1 MVKKIF
7 ILITIIIIYYF
18 IYNYANDIEIVTI
31 DSMKTGPT
39 ILLIG
44 GVHGNE
50 PAGSVAL
57 YKFISILKKNNNIQT
72 GKLFIIPCPNKLG
85 LVFNSRWLL
94 HRLNNR
100 DLNRNFPRNK
110 EEIALDPISAK
121 IMEYVLKSDLIID
134 FHEGWGFHKINPESM
149 GSGIYPAD
157 SKFSIILANELL
169 NYVNQYIQDPI
180 KKFSI
185 VYNKHPDIKSLKN
198 FANYLGKDYILV
210 ETSGQDNIQP
220 MDLRVQ
226 QNLQI
231 IYYSLKKLKI
241 L

>member
-44 GVHGNE
+44 SVHGNE

-57 YKFISILKKNNNIQT
+57 YKFMNSLKNNNIQS

-85 LVFNSRWLL
+85 LLFNSRWLL

-100 DLNRNFPRNK
+100 DLNRNFPRN
-110 EEIALDPISAK
+110 EREIALDPISTK
-121 IMEYVLKSDLIID
+121 IMEYVIKSDLIID

-149 GSGIYPAD
+149 GSGIYPGD
-157 SKFSIILANELL
+157 TKFSIVLANELL
-169 NYVNQYIQDPI
+169 NNVNQYIQDPI

-220 MDLRVQ
+220 MDLRVKQ
-226 QNLQI
+226 DLQI
-231 IYYSLKKLKI
+231 IQYSLTKLGV

>member
-1 MVKKIF
+1 MVKKLF

-44 GVHGNE
+44 SVHGNE

-57 YKFISILKKNNNIQT
+57 YKFMSILKNNNIQS

-85 LVFNSRWLL
+85 LLFNSRWLL

-100 DLNRNFPRNK
+100 DLNRNFPRNE
-110 EEIALDPISAK
+110 EEIALDPISTK
-121 IMEYVLKSDLIID
+121 IMEYVIKSDLIID

-149 GSGIYPAD
+149 GSGIYPGD
-157 SKFSIILANELL
+157 TKFSIVLANELI
-169 NYVNQYIQDPI
+169 NNVNQYIQDPI

-185 VYNKHPDIKSLKN
+185 EYNKHPDIKSLKN

-220 MDLRVQ
+220 MDLRVKQ
-226 QNLQI
+226 DLEI
-231 IYYSLKKLKI
+231 IQYSLSKLGV